1 MMEGSLK
8 HTGYLVVAVVAV
20 VSAAAG
26 ALSNHYLAKPPSLSG
41 LDARYEQVKHLSAH
55 EVATRVLPGLSQQ
68 LAGNVVAV
76 SFAGST
82 LPHETPEDML
92 VDSVD
97 FRLRAKGA
105 GWRGLCVADNLSI
118 DLGPV
123 ARQGGH
129 AAMEPTGSFRMR
141 KSYRVVSE
149 ATNDVAWSEAYEA
162 ELDRMCASLGPE
174 ALFFSIDEGVDL
186 RTVTDMLPALRDAT
200 DSVAV
205 DCTGN
210 LKACA
215 SPRDVLSG
223 LAPGLLV
230 SVRRL
235 ADCEEGR
242 SCLELAFSN
251 GRGSPPAVWIARAKG
266 AYRGT
271 YQTGWGKLVLSDL
284 KLSQD
289 GAI

>member
-1 MMEGSLK
+1 M
-8 HTGYLVVAVVAV
+8 
-20 VSAAAG
+20 
-26 ALSNHYLAKPPSLSG
+26 SG

-55 EVATRVLPGLSQQ
+55 EVAQQVLPGLSQQ
-68 LAGNVVAV
+68 LVGNVVAV

-82 LPHETPEDML
+82 LPHETPGDML

-105 GWRGLCVADNLSI
+105 GWRGLCVADNLSV

-123 ARQGGH
+123 AGQGRQ
-129 AAMEPTGSFRMR
+129 AMVEPAGSFRMR
-141 KSYRVVSE
+141 QSYRVVSE
-149 ATNDVAWSEAYEA
+149 TRNDVAWSEAYEA

-186 RTVTDMLPALRDAT
+186 RTVADMLPALQDTA
-200 DSVAV
+200 DSVVV
-205 DCTGN
+205 DCTGPH
-210 LKACA
+210 KDCA
-215 SPRDVLSG
+215 SPRNVLSR
-223 LAPGLLV
+223 LAPGLLI

-235 ADCEEGR
+235 ADCEDGQ
-242 SCLELAFSN
+242 SCLEMAFST
-251 GRGSPPAVWIARAKG
+251 GHGSPPAVWIARAKG

-271 YQTGWGKLVLSDL
+271 YQTGWGRLVLSDL